1 MDAQT
6 VSKHY
11 GVNVLPQDKQMDKRL
26 AEMPN
31 LYHRKYLR
39 AMSGRSM
46 KSAIKSFCLE
56 CVGYQREEVKLC
68 TDLGCP
74 LYPYR
79 PTSASYTVRTRAKP
93 TPGTL
98 FSSREGQTSY
108 SGSPGQVKASGTA
121 FIPAYEHQG

>member
-1 MDAQT
+1 MDTQT
-6 VSKHY
+6 LSKHY
-11 GVNVLPQDKQMDKRL
+11 GVKVLPQDEQIEKRL

-31 LYHRKYLR
+31 SYRRKYLR

-79 PTSASYTVRTRAKP
+79 PTSASYTVRHPQIP
-93 TPGTL
+93 TSGTL
-98 FSSREGQTSY
+98 FGLQEGQMGA
-108 SGSPGQVKASGTA
+108 SGSPD
-121 FIPAYEHQG
+121 PE